1 MKDKQKQLIDK
12 MDELCHGTNKEIEE
26 KLKVVF
32 NYCYENKIVNN
43 KELILYE
50 KEITEEE
57 KNILLESTIG
67 YLRANEKLLN
77 QLYQRIIKIKG
88 PLN

>member
-12 MDELCHGTNKEIEE
+12 
-26 KLKVVF
+26 
-32 NYCYENKIVNN
+32 NKIVNN